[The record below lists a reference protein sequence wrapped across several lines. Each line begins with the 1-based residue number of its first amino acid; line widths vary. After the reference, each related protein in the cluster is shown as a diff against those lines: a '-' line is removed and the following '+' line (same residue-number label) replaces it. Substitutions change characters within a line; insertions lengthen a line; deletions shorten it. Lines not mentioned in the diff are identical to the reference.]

1 MRIIFNSVRLDH
13 KNLSL
18 LLGDYEATY
27 YAVVTLANLIS
38 ELVCPLY
45 R

>member
-27 YAVVTLANLIS
+27 YAVTLANLIS